1 MHPIN
6 SFKKFVLNLFLP
18 YIEGTKKKR
27 IKNES
32 PKYSNYY

>member
-6 SFKKFVLNLFLP
+6 SFKKWLLNIFLP
-18 YIEGTKKKR
+18 YIEGTKKR

-32 PKYSNYY
+32 PKHINYD